1 MYPKKQPPVKYET
14 AYVGDLNKDGR
25 INVYDLCLLKRVCFA
40 EKPSRMI
47 PKGVCDLNADNE
59 VTTADIVL
67 MQQYLF
73 GRIGSFPAGIKKE
86 FPV

>member
-1 MYPKKQPPVKYET
+1 
-14 AYVGDLNKDGR
+14 
-25 INVYDLCLLKRVCFA
+25 
-40 EKPSRMI
+40 MI